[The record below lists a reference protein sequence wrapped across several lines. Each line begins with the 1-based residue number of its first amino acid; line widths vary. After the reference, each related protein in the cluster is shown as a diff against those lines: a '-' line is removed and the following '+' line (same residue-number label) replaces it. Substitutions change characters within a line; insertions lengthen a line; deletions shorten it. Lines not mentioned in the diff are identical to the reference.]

1 MAKKQPR
8 QRALPGTQ
16 DGKIVA
22 IEKAAHDYAD
32 IRDERM
38 AWTEREVKAKTKLL
52 DEMKK
57 ANKTKYQRGGLTVEI
72 VPEKEKVK
80 VRQRPVENEEEDA
93 A

>member
-52 DEMKK
+52 D
-57 ANKTKYQRGGLTVEI
+57 
-72 VPEKEKVK
+72 
-80 VRQRPVENEEEDA
+80 
-93 A
+93 